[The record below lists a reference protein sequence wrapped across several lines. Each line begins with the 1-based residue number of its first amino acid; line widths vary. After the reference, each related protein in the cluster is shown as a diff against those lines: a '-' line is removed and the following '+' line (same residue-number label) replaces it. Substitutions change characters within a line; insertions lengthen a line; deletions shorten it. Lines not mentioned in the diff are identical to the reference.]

1 MSEVLPVDDFPGN
14 PRWEPLKPL
23 VHLLDQ
29 LHQET
34 KGFVFLGSGSSFVR
48 ILKQHCHRGFQPQME
63 GLTEYS
69 QLLIFL
75 VHVVNVLDFVSMR

>member
-1 MSEVLPVDDFPGN
+1 MSEVLPVEDFPGN
-14 PRWEPLKPL
+14 PRWEPLKPR

-34 KGFVFLGSGSSFVR
+34 KGYVFLGSGSSFVR

-63 GLTEYS
+63 GLADFFKIHDFY
-69 QLLIFL
+69 
-75 VHVVNVLDFVSMR
+75 VLDFVSMR